1 MKTMLKTKMISTGLF
16 IGGLLIS
23 SLKLQ
28 ATEIKKPV
36 TLSSFVFSDT
46 SLPFSP
52 YDSVL
57 FTISAINEAEMLSP
71 EIKLNKQAISFSDA
85 YLEINGEMLTK
96 IKKNNPGYFKTMD
109 AIFTR
114 RGLPVQLKYLAIVE
128 SKLKTT
134 AVSRV
139 GAVGAWQFM
148 PVTARFLKLKVNEKQ
163 DDRKNF
169 YKSTEA
175 AARYLRDLHNMFDD
189 WLLVLAAYNCG
200 PGNVMKAI
208 KKTGTRDFWKLQY
221 ALPKE
226 TRDHVKK
233 FISTHYYYEGSGGI
247 TTLTKNERVKHEKA
261 MTAYMDLVQKQIRPN
276 HMLET
281 EMILNSPAEKIS
293 LYTENNIST
302 ATLLESETYITKL

>member
-1 MKTMLKTKMISTGLF
+1 MQAADTKEPEPIHFNFT
-16 IGGLLIS
+16 
-23 SLKLQ
+23 
-28 ATEIKKPV
+28 
-36 TLSSFVFSDT
+36 DT
-46 SLPFSP
+46 TLPFSP

-57 FTISAINEAEMLSP
+57 FMISDIEEAEIHFPTIQLNRQAKAFTDPYIALNGKML
-71 EIKLNKQAISFSDA
+71 EDIKQR
-85 YLEINGEMLTK
+85 
-96 IKKNNPGYFKTMD
+96 NPGYFKIMD
-109 AIFTR
+109 AVFSKK
-114 RGLPVQLKYLAIVE
+114 GLPTELKYLAIVE
-128 SKLKTT
+128 SKLKTK

-148 PVTARFLKLKVNEKQ
+148 PATARFLKLKVNDKQ

-175 AARYLRDLHNMFDD
+175 AARYLSDLHNMFDD
-189 WLLVLAAYNCG
+189 WLLVLAAYNSG
-200 PGNVMKAI
+200 PGTVLKAI

-247 TTLTKNERVKHEKA
+247 TTITQQEVMKHEKE
-261 MTAYMDLVQKQIRPN
+261 MMAYLDYVEKQTRPN

-281 EMILNSPAEKIS
+281 AMILNQPAEKIS
-293 LYTENNIST
+293 RTDNNPVS
-302 ATLLESETYITKL
+302 ESLSIPEIYLTKL

>member
-1 MKTMLKTKMISTGLF
+1 M
-16 IGGLLIS
+16 
-23 SLKLQ
+23 Q
-28 ATEIKKPV
+28 AAETKKPV
-36 TLSSFVFSDT
+36 YPIHFNFTDT
-46 SLPFSP
+46 TLPFSP

-57 FTISAINEAEMLSP
+57 FMISDIEETEILYPTIQLNRQAKAFTDPYLALNGKML
-71 EIKLNKQAISFSDA
+71 EDIKQK
-85 YLEINGEMLTK
+85 
-96 IKKNNPGYFKTMD
+96 NPGYFKIMD
-109 AIFTR
+109 AVFSKK
-114 RGLPVQLKYLAIVE
+114 GLPTELKYLAIVE
-128 SKLKTT
+128 SKLKTK

-148 PVTARFLKLKVNEKQ
+148 PATARFLKLKVNDKQ

-175 AARYLRDLHNMFDD
+175 AARYLSDLHNMFDD
-189 WLLVLAAYNCG
+189 WLLVLAAYNSG
-200 PGNVMKAI
+200 PGTVLKAI

-247 TTLTKNERVKHEKA
+247 TTITQHEVMKHEKE
-261 MTAYMDLVQKQIRPN
+261 MMAYLDYVEKQTRPN

-281 EMILNSPAEKIS
+281 AMILNQPAEKIS
-293 LYTENNIST
+293 LTDNNPVS
-302 ATLLESETYITKL
+302 ESLSIPEIYLTKL

>member
-1 MKTMLKTKMISTGLF
+1 M
-16 IGGLLIS
+16 
-23 SLKLQ
+23 Q
-28 ATEIKKPV
+28 AAETKKPV
-36 TLSSFVFSDT
+36 YPIHFNFTDT
-46 SLPFSP
+46 TLPFSP

-57 FTISAINEAEMLSP
+57 FMISDIEEAEILYPTIQLNRQAKAFTDPYLALNGKML
-71 EIKLNKQAISFSDA
+71 EDIKQK
-85 YLEINGEMLTK
+85 
-96 IKKNNPGYFKTMD
+96 NPGYFKIMD
-109 AIFTR
+109 AVFSKK
-114 RGLPVQLKYLAIVE
+114 GLPTELKYLAIVE
-128 SKLKTT
+128 SKLKTK

-148 PVTARFLKLKVNEKQ
+148 PATARFLKLKVNDKQ

-175 AARYLRDLHNMFDD
+175 AARYLSDLHNMFDD
-189 WLLVLAAYNCG
+189 WLLVLAAYNSG
-200 PGNVMKAI
+200 PGTVMKAI

-247 TTLTKNERVKHEKA
+247 TTITQHEVMKHEKE
-261 MTAYMDLVQKQIRPN
+261 MMAYLDYVEKQTRPN

-281 EMILNSPAEKIS
+281 AMILNQPAEKIS
-293 LYTENNIST
+293 LTDNNPVS
-302 ATLLESETYITKL
+302 ESLSIPEIYLTKL

>member
-1 MKTMLKTKMISTGLF
+1 ML
-16 IGGLLIS
+16 S
-23 SLKLQ
+23 SFMH
-28 ATEIKKPV
+28 AAEIKKPV
-36 TLSSFVFSDT
+36 SLTRFVFADT

-57 FTISAINEAEMLSP
+57 FMISAIEEVEMLYP
-71 EIKLNKQAISFSDA
+71 EIKLNKQAISFSDT

-109 AIFTR
+109 AIFIR
-114 RGLPVQLKYLAIVE
+114 KGLPIQLKYLAVVE

-148 PVTARFLKLKVNEKQ
+148 PVTARYLKLKVNEKQ

-233 FISTHYYYEGSGGI
+233 FISTHYFYEGSGGI
-247 TTLTKNERVKHEKA
+247 TTLTKYEATKHEKA
-261 MTAYMDLVQKQIRPN
+261 MIAYMDLLQKQIRPN

-281 EMILNSPAEKIS
+281 GMILNSPAEKIS
-293 LYTENNIST
+293 FRVENNLST
-302 ATLLESETYITKL
+302 GKLSESETYITKL